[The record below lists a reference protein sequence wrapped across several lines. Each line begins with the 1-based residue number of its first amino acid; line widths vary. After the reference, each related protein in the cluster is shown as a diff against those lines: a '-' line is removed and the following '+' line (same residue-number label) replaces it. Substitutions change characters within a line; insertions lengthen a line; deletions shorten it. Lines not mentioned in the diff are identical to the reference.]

1 MLAYLMRKAELLPA
15 REPEAVPHDPDLAP
29 LRRLID
35 EHPERPWSLRRL
47 AQVAGY
53 SPFHVLRAF
62 QRLFH
67 ETPHRY
73 IVRRRID
80 RARQLLAD
88 TDWSVTRIALAVGF
102 ESPGSFST
110 KFRELVGWP
119 PSAYRGRV
127 LDQRARPLVYI
138 PGCHVETYRLK
149 KQFSRSAPVP
159 RLVSST

>member
-1 MLAYLMRKAELLPA
+1 MLAYLMGQAEQRSTPKT
-15 REPEAVPHDPDLAP
+15 EAVPRDPDLAP

-35 EHPERPWSLRRL
+35 EHPERPWPLRRL

-53 SPFHVLRAF
+53 SPFHLLRAF

-88 TDWSVTRIALAVGF
+88 TDWSVTRIGLAVGF
-102 ESPGSFST
+102 ESPGAFST
-110 KFRELVGWP
+110 KFREQVGWP

-149 KQFSRSAPVP
+149 QQFSRSAPVP
-159 RLVSST
+159 PLVSSI